1 MMALTFTVVGHA
13 QPAGSK
19 RPFQTKTGALVVV
32 EDNPK
37 TGDWKKEVARN
48 AAEAMVLAGQLELWE
63 GPLGF
68 ALVFTRI
75 RPKGHYGTGRNAG
88 VLKPGAPLYPI
99 TKPDATK
106 LVRGVEDAMTGVV
119 WRDDAQVVE
128 QSVMKRYGS
137 PEGVQVRVW
146 KL

>member
-1 MMALTFTVVGHA
+1 MPTRGGGMVII
-13 QPAGSK
+13 
-19 RPFQTKTGALVVV
+19 

-37 TGDWKKEVARN
+37 AGDWKKEVARN
-48 AAEAMVLAGQLELWE
+48 AAEAMVAARQDELWD
-63 GPLGF
+63 GPLGL
-68 ALVFTRI
+68 ALVFTRM
-75 RPKGHYGTGRNAG
+75 RPKGHFGTGRNAG
-88 VLKPGAPLYPI
+88 VLKPGAPAHPT
-99 TKPDATK
+99 TKPDTTK
-106 LVRGVEDAMTGVV
+106 LVRGVEDAMTGVI